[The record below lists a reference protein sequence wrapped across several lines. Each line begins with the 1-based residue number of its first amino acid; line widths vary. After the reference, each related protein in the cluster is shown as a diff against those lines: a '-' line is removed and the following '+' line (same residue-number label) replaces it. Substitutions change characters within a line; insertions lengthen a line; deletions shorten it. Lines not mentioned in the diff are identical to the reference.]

1 MKNIMSIMLLFIFTF
16 FTFGCESKIDVGTT
30 KSKLT
35 TSATTDSGYVGTTV
49 SWTDSGGKTRTAFLV
64 DPTTTA
70 DPSGS
75 YGGYLRKY
83 TYILPT
89 AVTRTVTAG
98 VTQPGF
104 GFAATQRSS
113 DYVLFSTK
121 YTPGGT
127 KTIISSGPEHTIIEY
142 SYSQLKSSSGAVITI
157 PVKVQW
163 MFISG
168 KDHPIYSVTHD
179 TSAYAAG
186 VYSGDAKSPYGDLEY
201 ADIPTSVVNGVGWGD
216 KYKFVTTSSPATM
229 SSTWTYNAANTIPY
243 VYSWSNTKNA
253 EIGLLATTPY
263 TKQDAGQGMLYTN
276 WTKTSTTKVVDA
288 GMPATPNMPY
298 DWNWTYSLHQWQLPT
313 TTSKPIGWQMQYGA
327 VGTNTASKYA
337 TGGVGT
343 ITGYPY
349 QSYSLQVLLG
359 QKAVTS
365 TALTRQEALIALATT
380 ASRGS
385 LVTTSIAGIGRG
397 DTVSLTNGYNPIY
410 GTIDVTPDTYNAM
423 IVSMA
428 AGTKTVVNPVFR
440 LKPYTTTPPTD
451 LKYDGVALTPTD
463 YVTSLD
469 SASQTLFVVLKKSF
483 TGTHTFSVN
492 ESIVA
497 PPTPW
502 ASLSTANTTV
512 SGFNTDS
519 FTWKDSA
526 NKERSCFL
534 ARNNALDPAGFYGG
548 YVVKCTYYSGATSIV
563 ATPRT
568 EAPGWGYT
576 VHHLSGGAD
585 RDTMSSRRA
594 IGTFRTVFIGKH
606 HAIYEYSWDVLR
618 SQGELPTYPQVDRPV
633 KTKIHYVFST
643 GRDSVV
649 WAHTIDSSSLAAN
662 AFNADDRSPYGALKY
677 DGIEGPISG
686 LGWGDHY
693 KFRTTSS
700 PVSLTSGTW
709 TYNVATLMPHTV
721 MWTNSNNSE
730 MSLVQTEKYTSKDA
744 GQGWFYTNWNKTS
757 STRVVDSGIG
767 ASGLP
772 YDWNWTYQL
781 NQYNLPYD
789 ANSKLMAW
797 GTNMGSVGQT
807 SFPTY
812 GDASSE
818 SGYPRRSY
826 SLLFNLGAKGSVD
839 TLVTDSQYSLEAT
852 VTASIGNVISL
863 GPKGI
868 GDTSSTMSY
877 GSSSFDPVYS
887 AYSFMA
893 SSNALSATFTL
904 GTKTIKNPMLR
915 VYSYTGGSPVVKLDG
930 VTLTED
936 IDYFA
941 STVTFDGSSELWI
954 TLNKSLTGT
963 KVISVN

>member
-1 MKNIMSIMLLFIFTF
+1 MKKIMSLMILLFTLFSLA
-16 FTFGCESKIDVGTT
+16 CENNIDVGKST
-30 KSKLT
+30 SKLT
-35 TSATTDSGYVGTTV
+35 SSATTDAGYVGTTV
-49 SWTDSGGKTRTAFLV
+49 SWTDSGGKTRTAFMV
-64 DPTTTA
+64 DPTTTT

-83 TYILPT
+83 TYVLPT
-89 AVTRTVTAG
+89 NVTRTVTAG
-98 VTQPGF
+98 ATQPGF
-104 GFAATQRSS
+104 GFAATQRGS

-121 YTPGGT
+121 YTPGGV
-127 KTIISSGPEHTIIEY
+127 KTVVSSGAEHTIIEY
-142 SYSQLKSSSGAVITI
+142 SYSQLKSSGGAVINV

-168 KDHPIYSVTHD
+168 KDHPVYTVTHD
-179 TSAYAAG
+179 TSSYALAG
-186 VYSGDAKSPYGDLEY
+186 YSGDAKSPYGDLEY
-201 ADIPTSVVNGVGWGD
+201 ADVATSTIDGVGWGD
-216 KYKFVTTSSPATM
+216 KYKFLTTSAPATM
-229 SSTWTYNAANTIPY
+229 SSTWTYNVANTLPY
-243 VYSWSNTKNA
+243 VYSWNNTKNA
-253 EIGLLATTPY
+253 EIGLLATSPY

-276 WTKTSTTKVVDA
+276 WTKTSATKVVDS

-327 VGTNTASKYA
+327 VGTNSASKYA

-349 QSYSLQVLLG
+349 QSYSLYVLLG
-359 QKAVTS
+359 QKTVTS
-365 TALTRQEALIALATT
+365 TAVTRQEALVALATT
-380 ASRGS
+380 ATRGS
-385 LVTTSIAGIGRG
+385 LVTTSVAGIGRS
-397 DTVSLTNGYNPIY
+397 DTVSLSNGYNPIY

-423 IVSMA
+423 VVSMA
-428 AGTKTVVNPVFR
+428 AGTKTVVNPMFR
-440 LKPYTTTPPTD
+440 IKPYTTAVPTD
-451 LKYDGVALTPTD
+451 LKYDDITLTTTD

-492 ESIVA
+492 DSIVA
-497 PPTPW
+497 PPTPF
-502 ASLSTANTTV
+502 AAIAYSNVSLSGYN
-512 SGFNTDS
+512 SDL

-526 NKERSCFL
+526 NKERSCYL
-534 ARNNALDPAGFYGG
+534 VRNDALDPSGFYGG
-548 YVVKCTYYSGATSIV
+548 YIVKCSYLLASTVVDA
-563 ATPRT
+563 AART

-594 IGTFRTVFIGKH
+594 AGTFRTIFAGKH
-606 HAIYEYSWDVLR
+606 HSIYEYSWDVLR

-643 GRDSVV
+643 GRDSIV
-649 WAHTIDSSSLAAN
+649 WAHTIDSSLLAAN

-677 DGIEGPISG
+677 DGVEGPISG

-700 PVSLTSGTW
+700 PVSLSSGTW
-709 TYNVATLMPHTV
+709 IYNVATLMPHTV

-730 MSLVQTEKYTSKDA
+730 MSLVQTEKYTAKDA
-744 GQGWFYTNWNKTS
+744 GQGWFYTNWGKTS
-757 STRVVDSGIG
+757 STRIVDSGIG

-797 GTNMGSVGQT
+797 GTNMGSIGQT

-812 GDASSE
+812 GDASSS
-818 SGYPRRSY
+818 SGYPKRSY
-826 SLLFNLGAKGSVD
+826 SLLFNLGSKGSVD
-839 TLVTDSQYSLEAT
+839 SIVTDSQYSLEAT
-852 VTASIGNVISL
+852 VSASTGSVTTSGPAGVSDSTSL
-863 GPKGI
+863 
-868 GDTSSTMSY
+868 SY

-887 AYSFMA
+887 AYTFTA
-893 SSNALSATFTL
+893 NANVLSATFTL
-904 GTKTIKNPMLR
+904 STKTLKNPVLR
-915 VYSYTGGSPVVKLDG
+915 VKSYTGSASPVVKLDG
-930 VTLTED
+930 VTLVED
-936 IDYFA
+936 VDYFA
-941 STVTFDGSSELWI
+941 SKVVFDGSNELWL
-954 TLNKSLTGT
+954 TLNKTLTGT
-963 KVISVN
+963 KVVSVN